1 MTIAARKT
9 LYNLVE
15 IDFENLPRHYPD
27 GIKDIYERKI
37 DGLIIED
44 FLSQDEVDNVVEQL
58 TQKGPFEGSPFGD
71 ILIYGPALYVSEAD
85 TQEYCQQATQFR
97 EYCRY
102 LFRNGRD
109 FESRLQEVLSVMSG
123 GREVMVLK
131 SQDGSEYTPTTIRV
145 LEKGQFMGW
154 HFGNQFLFCT
164 PGYKHLKTQIDT
176 TAHLGYFLVLSSAIS
191 GGELVLYD
199 LEWDE
204 TEWNDTEMGGR
215 KRNGTV
221 NGKLIAD
228 VMENYQQMPIKPK
241 PGSLVIFDDSRILHR
256 VSTVEGNRRRI
267 TVGGFVAF
275 SENGEK
281 VYYWS

>member
-1 MTIAARKT
+1 
-9 LYNLVE
+9 
-15 IDFENLPRHYPD
+15 
-27 GIKDIYERKI
+27 
-37 DGLIIED
+37 
-44 FLSQDEVDNVVEQL
+44 VVEQL

-109 FESRLQEVLSVMSG
+109 FETRLQEVLSVMSG

-131 SQDGSEYTPTTIRV
+131 SHDGSEYTPTTIRV

-191 GGELVLYD
+191 GGELILYD

-275 SENGEK
+275 SENREK